1 MSDAATTYAA
11 LFDAVSKSEIV
22 KTAAGT
28 NWGAILPWALGVHAA
43 GAAGFGLAKL
53 LGSRGHAAAP
63 RHAPAREPEQAMF
76 ATPDA
81 TDQENPQYGYG
92 YEPSAEDLYGYM
104 PENYYGS
111 EPMGVEPGTGASAY
125 EGGWY

>member
-1 MSDAATTYAA
+1 MSDVATTYAA

-28 NWGAILPWALGVHAA
+28 NWGAILSWALGIPAA
-43 GAAGFGLAKL
+43 GAAGFGLSAL
-53 LGSRGHAAAP
+53 LNRSHAAPA
-63 RHAPAREPEQAMF
+63 RHAPAHAPEQAM
-76 ATPDA
+76 APTPDA

-92 YEPSAEDLYGYM
+92 YEPSVEDLYGYM
-104 PENYYGS
+104 PENYYGT
-111 EPMGVEPGTGASAY
+111 EPMGVEPGTGATAY